1 MERGVGKWERENLGM
16 FEPAINNL
24 DHSHLSP
31 CLQMPKGLFQDPVAL
46 GAYDGCI
53 SWNHPRT
60 MEWPGL
66 KRTPKIIW
74 FQPPCR
80 GQGGQPLDQAA
91 QSHIQP
97 GLQCLRGWGVHS
109 LSGQVVPVRH
119 HLLSEKLPPHV

>member
-53 SWNHPRT
+53 SWNHPRI
-60 MEWPGL
+60 MECPAL
-66 KRTPKIIW
+66 KRTPKITE
-74 FQPPCR
+74 
-80 GQGGQPLDQAA
+80 
-91 QSHIQP
+91 S
-97 GLQCLRGWGVHS
+97 
-109 LSGQVVPVRH
+109 
-119 HLLSEKLPPHV
+119 